1 MRHMLALCLV
11 LAAVPS
17 FAELER
23 SAADGF
29 IVSHV
34 FELKVAR
41 QAAYQALGH
50 PELWWPSDHT
60 LSGKAGNLSLD
71 LRAGGCFCEEWDGG
85 SVQHGTVLATMPG
98 NMLRLSAA
106 LGPLQALAVTAVLTV
121 QLEALDE
128 GRTRAT
134 VTYRVSGDSSHSL
147 STIAPAVD
155 RVIGEQFGR
164 FARYASTGRSE

>member
-29 IVSHV
+29 TVSHV
-34 FELKVAR
+34 FELNTDQR
-41 QAAYQALGH
+41 AAYDVLGH
-50 PELWWPSDHT
+50 PERWWPSDHT
-60 LSGKAGNLSLD
+60 VSGDGRNFSLD
-71 LRAGGCFCEEWDGG
+71 LRAGGCFCEEWSGG
-85 SVQHGTVLATMPG
+85 SVQHGTVLRAMPG
-98 NMLRLSAA
+98 EMVRLGAA
-106 LGPLQALAVTAVLTV
+106 LGPLQALAVSAVLTV

-147 STIAPAVD
+147 STIAPSVD

>member
-1 MRHMLALCLV
+1 MRKTLLIGLV
-11 LAAVPS
+11 LASVPA

-29 IVSHV
+29 EVSHV
-34 FELKVAR
+34 FELTTGR
-41 QAAYQALGH
+41 QAAYEALGH

-98 NMLRLSAA
+98 EMLRLSAA
-106 LGPLQALAVTAVLTV
+106 LGPLPRVYRDGDRPQA
-121 QLEALDE
+121 
-128 GRTRAT
+128 RAT
-134 VTYRVSGDSSHSL
+134 RL
-147 STIAPAVD
+147 
-155 RVIGEQFGR
+155 GR
-164 FARYASTGRSE
+164 PQGGNQ